1 MRMKRLLVCMTQINF
16 VVHTCNHQF
25 IATFTSMPGPKP
37 DQAGTS
43 PRQWLFKAKAYSW
56 AKPLPSHGESTKGTA
71 VEGMRLILGAKE
83 RSY

>member
-37 DQAGTS
+37 DQAG
-43 PRQWLFKAKAYSW
+43 AKSSSMAFQSQGLQLGQAI
-56 AKPLPSHGESTKGTA
+56 AKPW
-71 VEGMRLILGAKE
+71 
-83 RSY
+83 